1 MSVSDTERKSKPAKR
16 GDLRLP
22 ITPER
27 LVKAV
32 VSGAGAKR
40 RGSRRDE
47 EKSGEAVGPT
57 SH

>member
-1 MSVSDTERKSKPAKR
+1 MSDTERKSKPAKR

-40 RGSRRDE
+40 RKPKED
-47 EKSGEAVGPT
+47 
-57 SH
+57 